1 LADRVPSLRVISGAD
16 SVAVAEAV
24 RGWLAA
30 QYGDDV
36 ALAEAPAAIG
46 DGFDN
51 WIHRVQF
58 SGAVLPAS
66 LAGPLIARV
75 HPTADR
81 LELAQREACIQDWCA
96 DREYPAP
103 RVLAIIPPDEN
114 DGLLV
119 QLIERFPGDTM
130 FAALVGAPWKAFA
143 LLDRLA
149 ELHAQLHALP
159 TDGWPAPT
167 GSLAERRL
175 ALVRE
180 VADQL
185 HDDSLLRALAQADRL
200 LPRLEVAQAVACH
213 GDFHPLNVL
222 VEGDRSAVIDWT
234 DAGLG
239 DRHGDVARTALLFR
253 VAAIAASKPSERA
266 ALRAA
271 GPVLSRRYLR
281 AYARYAPLTRERLW
295 LWEPLHLLH
304 GWSQVAGVQAG
315 LWENL
320 ADDDARTERVR
331 PGLGEWLQ
339 ARFDKAIERALA
351 TQP

>member
-1 LADRVPSLRVISGAD
+1 MKGAD
-16 SVAVAEAV
+16 SRVVAEAV
-24 RGWLAA
+24 REWLVA
-30 QYGDDV
+30 QYGGTV
-36 ALAEAPAAIG
+36 SLAEEPSAVG

-51 WIHRVQF
+51 WIHRVRYA
-58 SGAVLPAS
+58 GAPLPES
-66 LAGPLIARV
+66 LRAPLIARV

-81 LELAQREACIQDWCA
+81 LELAQREAQIHDWCA
-96 DREYPAP
+96 DRKYPAP

-114 DGLLV
+114 DGMLV

-149 ELHAQLHALP
+149 ELQAQLHALP
-159 TDGWPAPT
+159 TDGWPAPS

-180 VADQL
+180 VADEL
-185 HDDSLLRALAQADRL
+185 HDDDLLRALSQTDRL
-200 LPRLEVAQAVACH
+200 LPRLETAPAVACH

-222 VEGDRSAVIDWT
+222 VDGDRAAVIDWT

-239 DRHGDVARTALLFR
+239 DRHGDVARTALLFH

-281 AYARYAPLTRERLW
+281 AYAKRAPLERERLW
-295 LWEPLHLLH
+295 LWEPVQLLH

-315 LWENL
+315 IWDNFAE
-320 ADDDARTERVR
+320 DDARTERVR
-331 PGLGEWLQ
+331 PELGDWLH

-351 TQP
+351 MQP